1 MATRKLPVLALA
13 AVVLSLAA
21 VSTGLAC
28 KRHYRVVH
36 HKKCTVHYRTVCHR
50 VRVISCH
57 RRHYRVYGGG
67 SAKPYIVSLATVTPL
82 PAVSLN
88 APPPPAPAVI
98 PPIPPIAE
106 VPPIPCRGPLIPPC
120 TSCHPSCNSCQPPS
134 CPPPCNPCCSH

>member
-36 HKKCTVHYRTVCHR
+36 HKTCTVHYRKVCHR
-50 VRVISCH
+50 VRVISCRVH
-57 RRHYRVYGGG
+57 RRHYRVYGGA
-67 SAKPYIVSLATVTPL
+67 AKPYIISLATVTPM

-106 VPPIPCRGPLIPPC
+106 VPPIPVRGPLIPCCQPCCPNPC
-120 TSCHPSCNSCQPPS
+120 TAC
-134 CPPPCNPCCSH
+134 CPH

>member
-36 HKKCTVHYRTVCHR
+36 HKTCTVHYRKVCHR

-67 SAKPYIVSLATVTPL
+67 SAKPYIVSLATVTPW
-82 PAVSLN
+82 PALSLN
-88 APPPPAPAVI
+88 VPPAPAPAVI

-106 VPPIPCRGPLIPPC
+106 VPPIPVRGPLIPCC
-120 TSCHPSCNSCQPPS
+120 TPEPVCCTTPVPAPPAQ
-134 CPPPCNPCCSH
+134 CCNPCH

>member
-28 KRHYRVVH
+28 KRHYRHYRVVH
-36 HKKCTVHYRTVCHR
+36 HKTCTVHYRTVCHR

-67 SAKPYIVSLATVTPL
+67 SAQPYILSLATVTPF
-82 PAVSLN
+82 PAISLN
-88 APPPPAPAVI
+88 APPPPPPAVI

-106 VPPIPCRGPLIPPC
+106 VPPIPVRGPLIPC
-120 TSCHPSCNSCQPPS
+120 
-134 CPPPCNPCCSH
+134 CNPCCPNPCHACCPH

>member
-13 AVVLSLAA
+13 AVLLSLGA

-36 HKKCTVHYRTVCHR
+36 HKTCTVHYRKVVHR

-67 SAKPYIVSLATVTPL
+67 SAQPYIASLATATPMAAL
-82 PAVSLN
+82 DLN
-88 APPPPAPAVI
+88 APPPLARPNIPEPAP
-98 PPIPPIAE
+98 PAE
-106 VPPIPCRGPLIPPC
+106 VPPIAQRGPLIPCCDPC
-120 TSCHPSCNSCQPPS
+120 D
-134 CPPPCNPCCSH
+134 PCCNANQGHHRHHIF